1 MFHFT
6 GSYEC
11 LICLLVYAVM
21 SSKDSIST
29 VLKCMVKGASDFL
42 MKPVRK
48 NELRNL
54 WQHVWRRKT
63 VCLNLDKEKKTF
75 KMVIKFNQLNL
86 TRSYFVSL

>member
-1 MFHFT
+1 MLNLPF
-6 GSYEC
+6 Y
-11 LICLLVYAVM
+11 YAVM

-42 MKPVRK
+42 IKPVRK

-63 VCLNLDKEKKTF
+63 VCLKETKTF
-75 KMVIKFNQLNL
+75 INGSQI
-86 TRSYFVSL
+86 